1 MELYRRKQAVFLFFL
16 RIVVIALH
24 INLKEAFETDHFA
37 DSDKTFRLSADTDR
51 NSRTFQFGIRHLAS
65 DRTFTDQFIQLLFL
79 RRTPCLHITDISR
92 ANRFVCFLRPFALG
106 MILAEL
112 IIFLTVCFEDSLFR
126 RT

>member
-1 MELYRRKQAVFLFFL
+1 MKRSVATISFNDNVSWALPEEAGRFPVLSPYRRHCF
-16 RIVVIALH
+16 H
-24 INLKEAFETDHFA
+24 INLKETFETNHFA

-106 MILAEL
+106 MILANL
-112 IIFLTVCFEDSLFR
+112 
-126 RT
+126 